1 MCYEFWHHQD
11 KHQQQECIAKRVR
24 DMIEKAKAVPLVPK
38 KAQRSATVTEKDIV
52 PV

>member
-11 KHQQQECIAKRVR
+11 KHQQQEGIAKRVR
-24 DMIEKAKAVPLVPK
+24 DMIEKAKAAPPAPK
-38 KAQRSATVTEKDIV
+38 TTRRPATAIEQDIV